1 MKNQSLLLVILLVVV
16 LALTGCNSGNNAS
29 EEIVMDE
36 PVPAGAEDALVVELD
51 FTADVSIPATFTIP
65 VGQKVLFVISN
76 SDTVELN
83 EDHNLVGP
91 EIGLREII
99 VVPGQTVRRLWDGYD
114 VAGEYRVGCTIHP
127 WIDMTLIFE

>member
-1 MKNQSLLLVILLVVV
+1 MKKQYLFLSILLVAV
-16 LALTGCNSGNNAS
+16 LALTGCNSGNSN

-36 PVPAGAEDALVVELD
+36 PVPAGAEDAFVVELD
-51 FTADVSIPATFTIP
+51 FTADIIIPATITIP
-65 VGQKVLFVISN
+65 AGQQVLFVISN
-76 SDTVELN
+76 SDTVDLN

-114 VAGEYRVGCTIHP
+114 VPGEYRVGCTIHP